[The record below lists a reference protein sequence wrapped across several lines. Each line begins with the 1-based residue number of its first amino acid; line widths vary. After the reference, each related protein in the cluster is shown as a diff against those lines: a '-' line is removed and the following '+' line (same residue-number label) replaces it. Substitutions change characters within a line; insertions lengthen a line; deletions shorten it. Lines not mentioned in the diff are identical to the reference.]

1 MSEDFKIGE
10 KFISGKLVS
19 LDEENV
25 EKLDKMAKCLKQVE
39 TNMKENII
47 SKISQKQG
55 R

>member
-10 KFISGKLVS
+10 KFISGKL
-19 LDEENV
+19 
-25 EKLDKMAKCLKQVE
+25 DKMAKSLKQVE